1 MDGLAGSAATLIST
15 GRFRLAKLAL
25 KIAKDSQSL
34 SAGVLPC
41 LLILAV
47 YTIVQLLL
55 LMSSIIVP
63 LLFAFFLTF
72 VADPIVNLLTHYP
85 NETCCLRYC
94 LTRKK
99 SNILHQKQE
108 LDEKLCEQHELD
120 HSNHSTQR
128 SRGSPTAHR
137 RNLPQN
143 FDDKKSGDFVVTVE
157 TGSPRERL
165 LSAQDEFEADL
176 LPEPCGCCLRSCRV
190 PRCIAVF
197 IAILVLLGFV
207 GGIGFVIAISI
218 NTLNENWDSAYAP
231 GFNQLVSWINSVAAS
246 LGYTLDDTSSFLM
259 SKLESLATD
268 VLSGFVG
275 FVETLVLVIIFLC
288 YLLATP
294 VRPKEGVWLEI
305 DQQIRKYV
313 HLKTAISLLV
323 GVLDGFILM
332 ALGVDLAWI
341 FAGITFIANFIP
353 NIGATIATLLPL
365 PLAILDS
372 RIEFTEKLLVVV
384 APLVLHNIVGNYI
397 EPKVFGKH
405 MELHPIVVLAA
416 LGFWSI
422 LWGVSGMVLSVPL
435 VAVLRIIL
443 IQINHPYAE
452 VTVQVLEGRVFGK
465 YDHVK
470 DILTEEEEA
479 EIFTEYSREASHNR
493 THDGNTSPDD
503 AHSDHLTIPPSHHRH
518 HHHHSGKRGSL
529 TIADK
534 VSATEKFTGPG
545 AADVSSGMSGA
556 WPTEKPPTG

>member
-85 NETCCLRYC
+85 NEKCCLRYC
-94 LTRKK
+94 LTRRK

-120 HSNHSTQR
+120 HSNHALR
-128 SRGSPTAHR
+128 KSRGSPPTYR
-137 RNLPQN
+137 RNLTQSSS
-143 FDDKKSGDFVVTVE
+143 DDRKGEFVVTLE
-157 TGSPRERL
+157 TGSPTEQL
-165 LSAQDEFEADL
+165 LPPDEFEADL
-176 LPEPCGCCLRSCRV
+176 LPEPCGCCLRSFRV
-190 PRCIAVF
+190 PRCVAVF
-197 IAILVLLGFV
+197 SAILVLLGFV

-218 NTLNENWDSAYAP
+218 TSLTENWDKAYAP
-231 GFNQLVSWINSVAAS
+231 GLANLVSWLNGVASS
-246 LGYTLDDTSSFLM
+246 LGYNLDETTSFFM
-259 SKLESLATD
+259 ARLESLASD
-268 VLSGFVG
+268 ILSGFLG

-353 NIGATIATLLPL
+353 NIGATIATLMPL

-372 RIEFTEKLLVVV
+372 RIELAEKLLVVV
-384 APLVLHNIVGNYI
+384 APLVLHNIVGNWI

-422 LWGVSGMVLSVPL
+422 LWGVAGMVLSVPL
-435 VAVLRIIL
+435 VAVLRIVL
-443 IQINHPYAE
+443 IHVRHPYAE
-452 VTVQVLEGRVFGK
+452 MTVQILEGRVFGK

-470 DILTEEEEA
+470 DILTEEDEA
-479 EIFTEYSREASHNR
+479 EIFTEYSREASRNKN
-493 THDGNTSPDD
+493 HDGDTSPDA
-503 AHSDHLTIPPSHHRH
+503 AHGDHLSIPSSHHRH
-518 HHHHSGKRGSL
+518 NHHHSGRRGSL

-534 VSATEKFTGPG
+534 ASTTEKITGPG
-545 AADVSSGMSGA
+545 PADVSTGMSGA
-556 WPTEKPPTG
+556 WPSDKPPTE